1 MMISTSARIARQ
13 EIVRRPIALVSV
25 HDIMVV
31 GTHIHDSTP
40 PMPGLCRHFDRL
52 VPIGDPC
59 QESVKIGQPGR
70 GLRQEQRDRV
80 VAGHPLTSE
89 RIGRT
94 TI

>member
-1 MMISTSARIARQ
+1 
-13 EIVRRPIALVSV
+13 
-25 HDIMVV
+25 MVV

-40 PMPGLCRHFDRL
+40 SMPGICRLFDRV
-52 VPIGDPC
+52 VPIGDPR
-59 QESVKIGQPGR
+59 QESIKKGQPGR

-94 TI
+94 RIGYDHTIDSAEPKTAERTS